1 MTVWSDEDVNWR
13 FCGKKCHHRAFVLID
28 KALLTIGSDRD
39 VFGHTESP
47 LNGRARIFVA
57 SIAHVEDAFIW

>member
-1 MTVWSDEDVNWR
+1 MAKSVTT
-13 FCGKKCHHRAFVLID
+13 GLAFVLID

-57 SIAHVEDAFIW
+57 SIAHVEHAFIW

>member
-1 MTVWSDEDVNWR
+1 MRMSIGDFVAKSVTT
-13 FCGKKCHHRAFVLID
+13 GLAFVLID

-57 SIAHVEDAFIW
+57 SIAHVEHAFIW